1 MGDGSLPLNIEA
13 LAQANQ
19 AISARTAGPSAAQ
32 VLLDLA
38 RDLTLFHSA
47 DGQAYASGLINSRR
61 ETWLIPSKPFRMWCI
76 RQFVKDQRKPPPAQA
91 LHDVLQVLE
100 SQALDSVEQAVFLRV
115 ASFGAEVYL
124 DLADERHRVVKI
136 TPTEWQVMQDPPVHF
151 IRPIRCLALPPPLS
165 DGSLDP
171 LRELLNLQQEE
182 DWHLLVGWLLGSLRP
197 MGPYPILILQGEQ
210 GTAKSTVA
218 KILKWIIDPSSSL
231 LRSAPRNEQDLL
243 IAARHTHV
251 LAFDNLSGLQPWM
264 SDALCR
270 LATGGGF
277 ASRELYSDTEE
288 IILHAQRP
296 VILNGIDDLATR
308 HDLIDRA
315 MVLTLPTIRETA
327 RRQERELEKYIT
339 TIRPSV
345 LGALLTATQTA
356 LANLDHVVL
365 PSLPRMADFA
375 VWVTAAEPALGW
387 VRGAFLHSYSGNRGE
402 AIELGLEMSPIAPNI
417 RALIDRQQRWEG
429 AAKDLLELIMSEK
442 SELEQRALTMP
453 KTPQAIRNHLKRLA
467 PALRGI
473 GIEVIFGQ
481 RKGGTGQ
488 RLITIEKVSEN
499 IVTIVTPVTQSSNH
513 HQHDETRL
521 TTCGPGDSGDTRD
534 NPQQELPRQGF
545 PPTIEGLGKMQRSG
559 VGRCSHCEG
568 LTCFAYGGSFFAARM
583 RGQKQTPVAVE
594 VSNCPRECS
603 SKTGAGSCDTII
615 TQRKGNVMEGQ
626 PTKGQPRHKLAP
638 MPSSA
643 LDHTKGEI
651 EP

>member
-1 MGDGSLPLNIEA
+1 MDDGPLPLNIEA

-19 AISARTAGPSAAQ
+19 AIPSRTAGPSAAQ
-32 VLLDLA
+32 VLLELA
-38 RDLTLFHSA
+38 KNLTLFRTA
-47 DGQAYASGLINSRR
+47 DGQAYASGLMNVRR

-100 SQALDSVEQAVFLRV
+100 SQALDSVEQPVFLRV
-115 ASFGAEVYL
+115 AAAGAATYL
-124 DLADERHRVVKI
+124 DLADEHHRVVMI
-136 TPTEWQVMQDPPVHF
+136 TPTGWQVVQDPPVHF
-151 IRPIRCLALPPPLS
+151 IRPVRSLALPPPLS

-182 DWHLLVGWLLGSLRP
+182 DWNLLVGWLLGALRP
-197 MGPYPILILQGEQ
+197 MGPYPILILQGEH

-218 KILKWIIDPSSSL
+218 KILKWLIDPSSSL

-308 HDLIDRA
+308 QDLIDRA
-315 MVLTLPTIRETA
+315 IVLTLPTIPETA
-327 RRQERELEKYIT
+327 RRQERELWKHVDA
-339 TIRPSV
+339 IRPAV
-345 LGALLTATQTA
+345 LGALLTASQTA
-356 LANLDHVVL
+356 LANHDRVVL

-387 VRGAFLHSYSGNRGE
+387 ARGAFLRSYGCNRGE
-402 AIELGLEMSPIAPNI
+402 AVELGLEMSPIAPNI
-417 RALIDRQQRWEG
+417 RALIDRNQRWEG
-429 AAKDLLELIMSEK
+429 AAKDLLALIMSEK
-442 SELEQRALTMP
+442 SEVEQRALTMP
-453 KTPQAIRNHLKRLA
+453 KSPQAIRNHLKRLA
-467 PALRGI
+467 PALRAI

-481 RKGGTGQ
+481 RKAGTGQ

-499 IVTIVTPVTQSSNH
+499 TVTIVTPVTHSSNPEE
-513 HQHDETRL
+513 HDKTRFTASL
-521 TTCGPGDSGDTRD
+521 PGDRGDTSD

-545 PPTIEGLGKMQRSG
+545 PPTIEGLGNMRRDG
-559 VGRCSHCEG
+559 LGRCTHCEE
-568 LTCFAYGGSFFAARM
+568 LTCFAYGGTLLCSTHARSEADARR
-583 RGQKQTPVAVE
+583 RG
-594 VSNCPRECS
+594 
-603 SKTGAGSCDTII
+603 
-615 TQRKGNVMEGQ
+615 GQ
-626 PTKGQPRHKLAP
+626 
-638 MPSSA
+638 
-643 LDHTKGEI
+643 
-651 EP
+651 